1 MTKTINLY
9 TMKSKILSV
18 ALILLIFAGA
28 CNKSQKDSETQKKEA
43 ELNKLLAEHD
53 ALQEKIN
60 KLKTELGTKQD
71 SGTRVAVEPIKL
83 TEFNHFIEVQ
93 ARVDADQ
100 SVDVYAEGVGGMVN
114 QIMVKEGQAVNKGQY
129 LAKLDDKVLQESLK
143 STQANLD
150 FAKAMYEKQK
160 ALWEQKIGSEAQY
173 LQIKSQKES
182 LESSVAA
189 LKEQIDMAYIKAPV
203 SGTVEEVAVKVGSL
217 VGPGIAAFRVVN
229 LSSLKV
235 IADVAESYTS
245 RVNKG
250 DKVIVVL
257 PDLKKEVEGV
267 IDYSSKYIN
276 RTNRTFQVGV
286 RLTSFDKDIKANM
299 VAVLKIKDYSS
310 PKAIVVPINAVQSD
324 LKGYYVAVAKK
335 NGDGYVVEHKN
346 VSTGETYKGL
356 IEIVSGLNQGD
367 LLITSGYLD
376 TEKGQAINF

>member
-1 MTKTINLY
+1 
-9 TMKSKILSV
+9 
-18 ALILLIFAGA
+18 
-28 CNKSQKDSETQKKEA
+28 
-43 ELNKLLAEHD
+43 
-53 ALQEKIN
+53 
-60 KLKTELGTKQD
+60 
-71 SGTRVAVEPIKL
+71 
-83 TEFNHFIEVQ
+83 
-93 ARVDADQ
+93 
-100 SVDVYAEGVGGMVN
+100 
-114 QIMVKEGQAVNKGQY
+114 
-129 LAKLDDKVLQESLK
+129 
-143 STQANLD
+143 
-150 FAKAMYEKQK
+150 MYEKQK
-160 ALWEQKIGSEAQY
+160 ALCEQKIGSEAQY